1 MTERQVDLPAE
12 APPPLR
18 HKTFEDFAIGQRFT
32 TARRTVTESD
42 IVNFACLTGDF
53 YPLHVDQVYAETTPF
68 KTRIAHGP
76 LTFSLAVGLMGQ
88 TGFLDDSLVA
98 FLGADAL
105 RFHGPVRPGDTVHV
119 EAEVTEGRPTSGGD
133 KGVLMLRYSMKNQI
147 KEEVMSVDM
156 RFLMWRR
163 GF

>member
-1 MTERQVDLPAE
+1 MSEGS
-12 APPPLR
+12 APVEVRPR
-18 HKTFEDFAIGQRFT
+18 ARDKAFEDFAVGQRFT
-32 TARRTVTESD
+32 TARRTVTETD

-53 YPLHVDQVYAETTPF
+53 YPLHVDQVYAESTPF

-88 TGFLDDSLVA
+88 TGFLADALVA

-119 EAEVTEGRPTSGGD
+119 EAEVSHGRPTSGGD
-133 KGVLMLRYSMKNQI
+133 KGVVTIRYSMKNQMHD
-147 KEEVMSVDM
+147 EVMSVDM
-156 RFLMWRR
+156 AFLMWRR